1 MSSQVSS
8 FIDDG
13 HDGKLE
19 SLQNI
24 TNVVKAADIMVDT
37 QELHFGPNMVIIS
50 TGWAIFDDVTN
61 GHKNSAFDQRCP
73 FIQESELGVDQ
84 RFNGMGMNEAGW
96 RNGQLI
102 RFMEDKRNVMAV
114 LQHVVAKSCSAQVAF
129 GTMGAY

>member
-1 MSSQVSS
+1 M
-8 FIDDG
+8 DP
-13 HDGKLE
+13 GKSVTSPSE
-19 SLQNI
+19 VTPMRS
-24 TNVVKAADIMVDT
+24 DT
-37 QELHFGPNMVIIS
+37 PVL
-50 TGWAIFDDVTN
+50 TYVTN